1 MTRTV
6 ILPEAAHVYDV
17 SKGKYLGKV
26 KQFSF
31 ELDPAVGRVFAVTA
45 AKAPVPAVAG
55 PALLAYGKPAD
66 FRLSGVPN
74 PCHVTI
80 TAPNGKTVLEMNVKA
95 NGTFRF
101 IPSYDMPKGNYKVE
115 VKNVISGSVKT
126 ITTTL
131 K

>member
-1 MTRTV
+1 M
-6 ILPEAAHVYDV
+6 ILPAAAHVYDV

-26 KQFSF
+26 KEFKF

-45 AKAPVPAVAG
+45 EKAPVPVIAG
-55 PALLAYGKPAD
+55 PAAMTYAKPAD
-66 FRLSGVPN
+66 FKLSNVPN

-80 TAPNGKTVLEMNVKA
+80 TAPDGKTVLEMNVKA

-101 IPSYDMPKGNYKVE
+101 VPSFDMPAGDYKVE
-115 VKNVISGSVKT
+115 VKNVISGSLKT
-126 ITTTL
+126 MKTTL